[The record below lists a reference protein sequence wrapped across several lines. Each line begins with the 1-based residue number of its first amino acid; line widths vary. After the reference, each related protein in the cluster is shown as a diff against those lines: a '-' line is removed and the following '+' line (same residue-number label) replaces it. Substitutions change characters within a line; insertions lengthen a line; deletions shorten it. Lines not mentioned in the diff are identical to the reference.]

1 MARMIPSEIYNQT
14 APPGEVDL
22 FKYLHDDPDTN
33 DWVVLH
39 SLDIVNHRTQTCGE
53 VDFVV
58 IIPHKGVL
66 FFEVKSHNYINYK
79 DGTWYYGTNDH
90 KGETRGPFKQA
101 ANAMQSV
108 RKRVNEK
115 MPALKSTPF
124 GHGVVFTN
132 CEFNKSSEEWHDW
145 QIIDSRKFG
154 KEPIS
159 KLFGQM
165 IDKWRDHYT
174 SGPNGGWFNPSDNE
188 PGLEKVEVLKN
199 YLRPNFEIYESPKS
213 QAARRAEELK
223 RYTAEQ
229 FKAIDRMD
237 ENARLITVG
246 PAGTGK
252 TLLAIEA
259 ARRAAAQ
266 NKSVLFLCFN
276 KYLGRWLEKETE
288 PLVPLVTTS
297 TLHKH
302 LRKVAKQEDVE
313 PPEDSKYWSED
324 LPLIASEQLLTD
336 DSEKFVFDELIIDE
350 AQDIF
355 QKNYFDFL
363 DLSLR
368 GGIAGGNWRF
378 FGDFER
384 QSIYNHGEP
393 IPLEALSPRFGYAP
407 ICRLR
412 DNCRNKPRIA
422 EMVHLLGGLNPGY
435 SQILRPDDNQDPKF
449 YYYKND
455 EAQLELLI
463 SSLAELYRDGFSASD
478 IVVLSPRKSSDSIAA
493 KVKISPWKERLRPF
507 SVAGD
512 KQIGYSS
519 IHAFKGLEAGAIV
532 VTDIESISDA
542 SDLFYI
548 AVTRA
553 LHRLYLLISDDAK
566 ADVLQTLMQLAAQN
580 NQ

>member
-1 MARMIPSEIYNQT
+1 MIPSQIYGQT

-22 FKYLHDDPDTN
+22 FNYLHDDQSTR

-39 SLDIVNHRTQTCGE
+39 SLDIVNHRTQTSGE

-58 IIPHKGVL
+58 IIPQKGVL
-66 FFEVKSHNYINYK
+66 FIEVKSHTYIDRRDGRWFFGTK
-79 DGTWYYGTNDH
+79 DN
-90 KGETRGPFKQA
+90 KGEVRGPFKQA

-145 QIIDSRKFG
+145 QIIDARKFG

-165 IDKWRDHYT
+165 MDKWRDHYASVPT
-174 SGPNGGWFNPSDNE
+174 SGWFDPFDNE
-188 PGLEKVEVLKN
+188 PSLEKVEALKN

-213 QAARRAEELK
+213 QATRRVEELK

-266 NKSVLFLCFN
+266 NKRVLFLCFN
-276 KYLGRWLEKETE
+276 KHLGRWLEKETE
-288 PLVPLVTTS
+288 PLTPLVTTS
-297 TLHKH
+297 TLHKY
-302 LRKVAKQEDVE
+302 LRKVAEQENTK
-313 PPEDSKYWSED
+313 PPEDSKYWLED
-324 LPLIASEQLLTD
+324 LPLLASENLLKK
-336 DSEKFVFDELIIDE
+336 DSETFIFDELIIDE

-355 QKNYFDFL
+355 RTGYMDFL
-363 DLSLR
+363 DLSLQD
-368 GGIAGGNWRF
+368 GIAGGGWRF
-378 FGDFER
+378 FGDFEK
-384 QSIYNHGEP
+384 QAIYNNGDM

-449 YYYKND
+449 HYYKND
-455 EAQLELLI
+455 KEQQELLI
-463 SSLAELYRDGFSASD
+463 SSLAELYRDGFNASD
-478 IVVLSPRKSSDSIAA
+478 IVILSPRKSSDSVATQI
-493 KVKISPWKERLRPF
+493 KISPWKERLRPF
-507 SVAGD
+507 SIAGD
-512 KQIGYSS
+512 KQVGYSS
-519 IHAFKGLEAGAIV
+519 IHAFKGLEAGAVV

-548 AVTRA
+548 AITRA
-553 LHRLYLLISDDAK
+553 LHKLYLLISDDAK
-566 ADVLQTLMQLAAQN
+566 PEVLQTLMQLAAQN
-580 NQ
+580 NR